1 MKYLSEVICMI
12 KFREIGDKIRQA
24 GKKMGT
30 KTLIAAGAVLVL
42 GCAVALSLIL
52 GGGDGSMVD
61 QKNKLAV
68 DLTSDGA
75 GEVLQPNEV
84 KDYFATIALQ
94 RDQARDEAM
103 AVLKTV
109 TESETA
115 LEEAKQA
122 ALTDIN
128 KIAADIEREANIETL
143 VMSKGFEQCIA
154 VISDN
159 KCNIIV
165 QTNGLLPGQLAQI
178 AEIVYEQTGIVPENL
193 KIIEKNT

>member
-1 MKYLSEVICMI
+1 MI
-12 KFREIGDKIRQA
+12 KFREIGDKIRQ
-24 GKKMGT
+24 GIKKLGT

-52 GGGDGSMVD
+52 GGGSGDKVEAT
-61 QKNKLAV
+61 NKLAV
-68 DLTSDGA
+68 DLSSDGA

-84 KDYFATIALQ
+84 QDYFAAMALQ

-122 ALTDIN
+122 AMTDMS
-128 KIAADIEREANIETL
+128 KIAADIEKEANIETL

-154 VISDN
+154 VISDD
-159 KCNIIV
+159 KCNIIL
-165 QTNGLLPGQLAQI
+165 QTSGLLPGQLAQI
-178 AEIVYEQTGIVPENL
+178 AEIVYEQAGIIPENL

>member
-1 MKYLSEVICMI
+1 MI

>member
-1 MKYLSEVICMI
+1 MI
-12 KFREIGDKIRQA
+12 KLREIGDKIRQTS
-24 GKKMGT
+24 KKLGT

-42 GCAVALSLIL
+42 GCAVVLSLIL
-52 GGGDGSMVD
+52 GNGEENKISPV
-61 QKNKLAV
+61 NKLAV
-68 DLTSDGA
+68 DLTSDGT
-75 GEVLQPNEV
+75 GESLQPNEV
-84 KDYFATIALQ
+84 KDYFAAIALQ

-122 ALTDIN
+122 AMTDIN

-154 VISDN
+154 VISDD

-165 QTNGLLPGQLAQI
+165 QTSGLLPGQLAQI
-178 AEIVYEQTGIVPENL
+178 AEIVYEQTGIIPENL
-193 KIIEKNT
+193 KIIEKNA